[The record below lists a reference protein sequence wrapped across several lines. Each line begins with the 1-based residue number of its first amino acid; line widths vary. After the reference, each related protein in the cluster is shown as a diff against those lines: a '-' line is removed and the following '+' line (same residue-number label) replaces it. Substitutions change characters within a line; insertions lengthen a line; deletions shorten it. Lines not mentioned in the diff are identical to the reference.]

1 MGWQSNLISNL
12 IVFIILGSLMV
23 IIYCKVSGK
32 TLTDLIR
39 DIRGGFEDE

>member
-1 MGWQSNLISNL
+1 MAWQQNLISNL
-12 IVFIILGSLMV
+12 IVFFVLGSLVV

-39 DIRGGFEDE
+39 DIRGGFSDE